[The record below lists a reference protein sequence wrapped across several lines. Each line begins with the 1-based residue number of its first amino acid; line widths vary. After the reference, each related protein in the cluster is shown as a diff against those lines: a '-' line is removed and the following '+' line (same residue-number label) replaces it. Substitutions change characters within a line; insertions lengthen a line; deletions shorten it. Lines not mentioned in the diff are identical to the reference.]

1 MSGDTKGDDV
11 VEQLREAYAT
21 SIRAA
26 VADLPAHQA
35 LQLADTLCSVQ
46 LEVLAG
52 LRVSYKARRVWDGE
66 AITEDWRR
74 GLTLAEI
81 MKKHECSRAAA
92 YKYHPGVPNKKAARR

>member
-1 MSGDTKGDDV
+1 MSGDTKGDEIV
-11 VEQLREAYAT
+11 AQLRDAYAD
-21 SIRAA
+21 SIRSA

-52 LRVSYKARRVWDGE
+52 LRVTYKVRPSWDGD
-66 AITEDWRR
+66 AIKEDWRR

-81 MKKHECSRAAA
+81 MKKHECSRTAA
-92 YKYHPGVPNKKAARR
+92 YKYHPGSPSRRTSSG